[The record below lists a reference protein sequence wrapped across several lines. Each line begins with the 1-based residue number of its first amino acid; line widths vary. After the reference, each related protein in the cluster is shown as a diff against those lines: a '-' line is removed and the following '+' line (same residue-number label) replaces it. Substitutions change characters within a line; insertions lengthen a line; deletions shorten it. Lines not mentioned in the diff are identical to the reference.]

1 MHGEHRDLNTKYV
14 CACKDLADF
23 QEGNK
28 RLQEEL
34 DLRVA
39 ENTRLSQD
47 LVENKSRMTNNVE
60 KLRTLER
67 DKERQAQ

>member
-14 CACKDLADF
+14 RACKDLADF

-34 DLRVA
+34 DQRVA

-67 DKERQAQ
+67 DKER